1 MKRGEK
7 ELSKSEFKELQ
18 HHTRRLSIKEGIF
31 WSFRSSLGNNYVA
44 PFAIFSQMSDSLVA
58 ILNSLWTVGPI
69 AQLIGAKKV
78 GKTQRKKVVT
88 KTLFLDS
95 IGWLFMALIA
105 LLYLKGIATN
115 ILPYLII
122 ADIAMIFLASGYG
135 HPSWF
140 SLIGD
145 LVDSKFRGRWFSK
158 RSTIISFMTI
168 LLGISSSFALEYF
181 KEIGKENLAFIG
193 LFFIAFLARIYCVFI
208 MKHHYEPKLIEKRK
222 SKLTLK
228 KFIKEAKKTNLGKF
242 TLFRGMLSIIT
253 GMTVPLVSIYLLRH
267 LELDYVSYMMIML
280 SGTLFSVITLNM
292 WGKIADKYGNYK
304 VIALTTAIIP
314 LTPILWI
321 LSPAKIYLFLVPAII
336 GGTSWSAFIMASG
349 NFIYDNTKK
358 ETRGKAISYF
368 NLFTGFG
375 SLIGGIISSLLIK
388 YLNTTW
394 IEPLFLIFII
404 GSILRFILIGFW
416 IPKIHEAKKKKT
428 FKNIKEFEHL
438 VIKEIKPTLVEDMH
452 EITAIPNYIKEK

>member
-1 MKRGEK
+1 MQEGKDK
-7 ELSKSEFKELQ
+7 LSKYEFKELQ

-44 PFAIFSQMSDSLVA
+44 PFAIFSQMSNSLVT
-58 ILNSLWTVGPI
+58 ILNSLWTIGPV
-69 AQLIGAKKV
+69 AQIFGGRTV
-78 GKTQRKKVVT
+78 GKKQRKKVVT
-88 KTLFLDS
+88 QTLLIDS
-95 IGWLFMALIA
+95 IGWLFMAIIA
-105 LLYLKGIATN
+105 FLYLKGIATP

-145 LVDSKFRGRWFSK
+145 LVDSRFRGRWFSK

-168 LLGISSSFALEYF
+168 LLGISSAFALEYF
-181 KEIGKENLAFIG
+181 KGAGKENLAFIV
-193 LFFIAFLARIYCVFI
+193 LFSLAFLARGYCVFI
-208 MKHHYEPKLIEKRK
+208 MKKHYEPVLIEKRK

-242 TLFRGMLSIIT
+242 TIFRGMLSIIT

-267 LELDYVSYMMIML
+267 LQLDYVSYMMIML

-321 LSPAKIYLFLVPAII
+321 LSPSKLYLFLIPAIV

-358 ETRGKAISYF
+358 QTRGKAISYF
-368 NLFTGFG
+368 NLFTGIG
-375 SLIGGIISSLLIK
+375 SLIGGIISAILIK
-388 YLNTTW
+388 NLNTTW
-394 IEPLFLIFII
+394 IEPIFLIFII

-416 IPKIHEAKKKKT
+416 IPKIHEAKKKKP
-428 FKNIKEFEHL
+428 FKNIQEFEHL
-438 VIKEIKPTLVEDMH
+438 IIKEIKPTLVEDMH
-452 EITAIPNYIKEK
+452 EISAIPKYIKEK